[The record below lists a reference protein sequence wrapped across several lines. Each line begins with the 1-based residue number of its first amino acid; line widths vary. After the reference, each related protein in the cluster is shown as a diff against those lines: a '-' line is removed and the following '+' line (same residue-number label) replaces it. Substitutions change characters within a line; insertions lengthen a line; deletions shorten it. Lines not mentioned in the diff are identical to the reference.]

1 MFFSKDKHMIYPFE
15 EWLLRTT
22 HPQKSA
28 VIDTIKSWH
37 VYSHGIR
44 LNEIILDNGKPA
56 YKRSKL
62 FYLPREIDRL
72 IESLAELS
80 ISGYRI
86 YAVSKDVLSGIFLEK
101 DDSHQTD
108 IDADIIQEIIDYS
121 IRVSNTNFYSP
132 NVIGKP

>member
-1 MFFSKDKHMIYPFE
+1 MCFSKDRHMIYPFE
-15 EWLLRTT
+15 EWLLRST
-22 HPQKSA
+22 HPQKSD
-28 VIDTIKSWH
+28 VVDTIKSWH

-62 FYLPREIDRL
+62 FYLPRETDRL

-132 NVIGKP
+132 DVIGKS